1 MIIDH
6 HGRILIIYYQ
16 LLGKRMN
23 TKEELEALVLG
34 MMEALDT
41 SFSKVIF
48 DEDSKLVIN
57 ILKREIQ

>member
-1 MIIDH
+1 
-6 HGRILIIYYQ
+6 
-16 LLGKRMN
+16 MN